1 MYINIFMC
9 TYIQIHARS
18 KLHTKFT
25 GFAFMCSMFSIAFTF
40 SKRCVYAS
48 RACTISNTHKPK
60 TYGVRQSRNDTIS
73 EREQTRNDANIQF
86 KMCKGEAYI
95 YLHTNAHKHTHL
107 RRASD
112 MYKKNYVYINGD
124 LFERVWQEAQR
135 AARGRRGKN
144 IRKRRLKI
152 QKLN

>member
-18 KLHTKFT
+18 KLHTKFA

-48 RACTISNTHKPK
+48 RACTISNTQNPK
-60 TYGVRQSRNDTIS
+60 HTESDRVATTQSANGSKRETMQTYNLKCAKEKHTYTYTQ
-73 EREQTRNDANIQF
+73 
-86 KMCKGEAYI
+86 M
-95 YLHTNAHKHTHL
+95 HTNTHTC
-107 RRASD
+107 
-112 MYKKNYVYINGD
+112 
-124 LFERVWQEAQR
+124 
-135 AARGRRGKN
+135 AARAICTKKLCIHKWWFIWKSVARSTESRKRAKGKN

>member
-18 KLHTKFT
+18 KLHTKFA

-48 RACTISNTHKPK
+48 RACTISNTQNPK
-60 TYGVRQSRNDTIS
+60 HTESDRVATTQSANGSKRETMQTYNLKCAKEKHTYTYTQ
-73 EREQTRNDANIQF
+73 
-86 KMCKGEAYI
+86 M
-95 YLHTNAHKHTHL
+95 HTNTHTL
-107 RRASD
+107 APRER
-112 MYKKNYVYINGD
+112 YVQKNYVYINGD